1 MPTPYIYSFTE
12 PINPEELYLLFQQ
25 TDWADGRSPLDI
37 QQMLDGSQLTL
48 GGWDEDR
55 LIAFARVIT
64 DDLYRAVIDD
74 VVVESAYR
82 ERGIASQM
90 IEKVLMRLQHI
101 EVIMLD
107 CSPELCDFYGKFG
120 FKVKDLSSMVLYN
133 PR

>member
-1 MPTPYIYSFTE
+1 
-12 PINPEELYLLFQQ
+12 
-25 TDWADGRSPLDI
+25 
-37 QQMLDGSQLTL
+37 MLDGSQLTL

-107 CSPELCDFYGKFG
+107 CSPELWTSMA
-120 FKVKDLSSMVLYN
+120 SSASKSKTCHPWCFTIPGERCRQLDN
-133 PR
+133 SILTIAR